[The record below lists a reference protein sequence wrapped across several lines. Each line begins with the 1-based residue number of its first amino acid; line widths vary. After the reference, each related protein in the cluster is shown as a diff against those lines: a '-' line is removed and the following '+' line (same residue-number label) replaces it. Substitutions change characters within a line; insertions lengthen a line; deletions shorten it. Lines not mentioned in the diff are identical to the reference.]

1 MRCISPYPRYSI
13 QVFEGKERVAIDDKS
28 GVAYSYT
35 IEKPVVANFQQ
46 GGLLDHEIEFA
57 LTKFNFS
64 GLAEGVNPLTRI
76 ATFDTET
83 YAMQNGLDEDG
94 VAAIDQRLR
103 HLAEQN
109 PSEFIVID
117 QPAAEKPWPTYD
129 EQSAEDV
136 IFTRNLTDAS
146 PEKVRLYELEH
157 EARQEVIDAMEAL
170 ELEKAGVSEVIAG
183 VSA

>member
-35 IEKPVVANFQQ
+35 IEKPVIANFQQ
-46 GGLLDHEIEFA
+46 GGLLEHEIEWA
-57 LTKFNFS
+57 LTKFNYA
-64 GLAEGVNPLTRI
+64 GLAEGVNPLTRV

-83 YAMQNGLDEDG
+83 YAIQNSLSEEEL
-94 VAAIDQRLR
+94 AAVDARLR
-103 HLAEQN
+103 HLAELN
-109 PSEFIVID
+109 PSEFVVVD
-117 QPAAEKPWPTYD
+117 QPAALKPWESYD

-136 IFTRNLTDAS
+136 IFTRNLIDAS
-146 PEKVRLYELEH
+146 PEKVRLYEIEH
-157 EARQEVIDAMEAL
+157 QARPEVIEAMEAL
-170 ELEKAGVSEVIAG
+170 ELERAGVSEVVAG